1 MPREIGM
8 RQFPEKS
15 SHPCHSEC
23 GEDLCASERFLR
35 GESAFSTSHLG
46 VPL

>member
-15 SHPCHSEC
+15 SHPCHPEC
-23 GEDLCASERFLR
+23 SEDLCASERFLR
-35 GESAFSTSHLG
+35 GESAFSALYKG
-46 VPL
+46 APL